1 MTDLC
6 DYLLVWFMRMYE
18 ESGEAGHQMSAEV
31 YDRAVFV
38 IGTAV
43 PLMIFAF
50 VLFCMVL
57 AALCVYKFIGGRR
70 N

>member
-6 DYLLVWFMRMYE
+6 DYLLTWIKIQCE
-18 ESGEAGHQMSAEV
+18 DTTTHQISAEV

-43 PLMIFAF
+43 PLFMFIF
-50 VLFCMVL
+50 VLFCMVIAVL
-57 AALCVYKFIGGRR
+57 GVYRFIVRK
-70 N
+70 

>member
-6 DYLLVWFMRMYE
+6 DYLLTWIKIQCE
-18 ESGEAGHQMSAEV
+18 DSTTHQISAEV

-43 PLMIFAF
+43 PLLMFIF
-50 VLFCMVL
+50 VLFCMVIAVL
-57 AALCVYKFIGGRR
+57 GVYRFIVRK
-70 N
+70 

>member
-6 DYLLVWFMRMYE
+6 DFLLVWFMRMYTE
-18 ESGEAGHQMSAEV
+18 GEVQMSTEV
-31 YDRAVFV
+31 YDRAVFC
-38 IGTAV
+38 IGVAV

-50 VLFCMVL
+50 VLFCCVL

-70 N
+70 H